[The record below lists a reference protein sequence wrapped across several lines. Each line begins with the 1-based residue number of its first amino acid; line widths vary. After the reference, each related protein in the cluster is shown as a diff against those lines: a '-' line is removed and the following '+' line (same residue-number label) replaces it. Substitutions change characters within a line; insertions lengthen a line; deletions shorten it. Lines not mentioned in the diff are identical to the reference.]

1 MYKNKKLIYLM
12 NLTLM
17 SDMLLI
23 IIVEVTIFMV
33 LFSLEILLAD
43 RVNKI
48 MQILDKD
55 LMILKINSEMNKGI
69 MIKQSN
75 RV

>member
-48 MQILDKD
+48 M
-55 LMILKINSEMNKGI
+55 
-69 MIKQSN
+69 
-75 RV
+75 

>member
-17 SDMLLI
+17 NDMLLI

-48 MQILDKD
+48 M
-55 LMILKINSEMNKGI
+55 
-69 MIKQSN
+69 
-75 RV
+75 

>member
-1 MYKNKKLIYLM
+1 M

-69 MIKQSN
+69 MIKPSN

>member
-1 MYKNKKLIYLM
+1 M